1 MAILHNLNQCTIQLN
16 YINSDGFD
24 LCYFSDNLADI
35 DMFPEDKFVSI
46 KENVPIEI
54 LFRTDDKNARLEL
67 RGFELSSEGAEAED
81 GSSFLPPRS
90 FPYKLWTVGDYD
102 LMPGFYTV
110 KVTLWGRVYYSR
122 IQVEPTHM
130 QKRDWEMLIEEIDG
144 FMDGLAE
151 EFVDK
156 QLGADESAA
165 EEKRISRMLL
175 AKFHVLSKQGTQ
187 LMSILDDLCH
197 KPSSRIIEKHV
208 MVNKHVDSRI
218 DERTIMYRNQHGRKS
233 LKQLVPVKVVTQ
245 DLPEN
250 VMLKVYITRLKKS
263 IRRIEESAE
272 KYVSSVAAQVNE
284 RRKYAAIRNGGTAT
298 DGVVTAHQG
307 GLDDLSTG
315 LMNCRRIISAIVRLE
330 EEPWYRR
337 IRVQQTDQMPA
348 SFLMDSRYNFI
359 YKLSK
364 KLSDKKLDVRQS
376 DNFRMQ
382 FKQTSVLYEIWGYI
396 QLHRVLTEEFGFQA
410 VAGWLFDIAQ
420 SSTLFVPVLKPETAV
435 TYKKGD
441 MTLRLIYDSKI
452 PRKKQLSDEELRPLY
467 INSVHDRP
475 DIRLDIYRENHFK
488 GSILMD
494 CKYRKIS
501 KIWDFVNE
509 DAAFSKAVSNSS
521 MRQLA
526 GYANNCRSPFI
537 GNFSRAVPEVWVLYP
552 VNKEN
557 PDALDITSE
566 AYPIHFLKMY
576 PGKENGLRNRMGKII
591 EYYSNTLSY

>member
-54 LFRTDDKNARLEL
+54 LFRSDDKNARLEL

-90 FPYKLWTVGDYD
+90 FPYKLWSVGDYD

-130 QKRDWEMLIEEIDG
+130 QKRDWEMLIEEIDS
-144 FMDGLAE
+144 FMEGLAE

-263 IRRIEESAE
+263 IRKIEESAG
-272 KYVSSVAAQVNE
+272 KYVSSVEAQVNE
-284 RRKYAAIRNGGTAT
+284 RRKYVAIRNGGAAT

-307 GLDDLSTG
+307 GLDDLSMG
-315 LMNCRRIISAIVRLE
+315 LMNCRRIIGAIVRLE

-337 IRVQQTDQMPA
+337 IRVQQTGQMPA

-382 FKQTSVLYEIWGYI
+382 FKQTAVLYEIWGYI

-435 TYKKGD
+435 TYKNGD

-452 PRKKQLSDEELRPLY
+452 PRKKQLSDENLRPLY

-475 DIRLDIYRENHFK
+475 DIRLDIYRGNHFK

-576 PGKENGLRNRMGKII
+576 PGKENGLRNRMGQII